1 MDEENPAEVEH
12 LAHRARVS
20 PADKSTQSKSE
31 YRERLCSHYHTV
43 MVMRASHLCFRLR
56 WTRGGSS
63 DGALKM
69 DLKIGTYFL
78 KRTAETVKF
87 RSSLSV
93 LRRKSCDR
101 PAMSCHFLILLKNSI
116 RLKDRREKNSK
127 RERERSCFGGTITFG
142 WSDNDVDVL
151 I

>member
-1 MDEENPAEVEH
+1 MYEEDPAEVEH
-12 LAHRARVS
+12 LAHRARMS
-20 PADKSTQSKSE
+20 PARQVDAVKKRVRVKVAPSVCSDGDGQDGVTQGC
-31 YRERLCSHYHTV
+31 ERL
-43 MVMRASHLCFRLR
+43 HLCLRLR

-69 DLKIGTYFL
+69 DLKMGTYFL

-87 RSSLSV
+87 LSSLSV

-116 RLKDRREKNSK
+116 RLQDRREK
-127 RERERSCFGGTITFG
+127 E
-142 WSDNDVDVL
+142 
-151 I
+151 